1 MIETIFAQ
9 NAHSQILGRA
19 VVGLVLAAAAA
30 GLALRARSLSRS
42 GFVAATACGALCAI
56 AGWNW
61 ALLLVLYFAAAS
73 ALSWA
78 GAEAKDTRIR
88 AVVSKGG
95 ARDAA
100 QVLANGGIYSAA
112 AALTVLFA
120 TPALVWGAVGALA
133 ASSADTWATEIGVGL
148 GARPR
153 SIINGTYV
161 RPGQSGGV
169 TGAGLLGSAAGAAWV
184 GLLVMLLGFPHRL
197 GIGALVAGV
206 GGSLV
211 DSLLGATI
219 QERRRCDVC
228 NEATERPVHLC
239 GSTTRRMGG
248 IAGLN
253 NDAVNL
259 LSTFAGLLL
268 GVIVYC
274 IAGTWDA
281 RG

>member
-1 MIETIFAQ
+1 
-9 NAHSQILGRA
+9 
-19 VVGLVLAAAAA
+19 
-30 GLALRARSLSRS
+30 
-42 GFVAATACGALCAI
+42 
-56 AGWNW
+56 
-61 ALLLVLYFAAAS
+61 
-73 ALSWA
+73 
-78 GAEAKDTRIR
+78 
-88 AVVSKGG
+88 
-95 ARDAA
+95 
-100 QVLANGGIYSAA
+100 
-112 AALTVLFA
+112 
-120 TPALVWGAVGALA
+120 
-133 ASSADTWATEIGVGL
+133 
-148 GARPR
+148 
-153 SIINGTYV
+153 
-161 RPGQSGGV
+161 V